1 LTIKLFNDIITIKAK
16 EDKTMYAMDFALVG
30 ANIQNKL
37 VEKEMTQQSLADALG
52 ISKQVMNK
60 IIKGSKAINVNELA
74 RIADILNTSA
84 DELLTVGTEP
94 ATVDSLSFM
103 GDVYDEVTRERI
115 NFIRSA
121 IDEIHMLE
129 DLLDD

>member
-1 LTIKLFNDIITIKAK
+1 
-16 EDKTMYAMDFALVG
+16 MYAMDFALVG

-74 RIADILNTSA
+74 RIADILSTSA

>member
-1 LTIKLFNDIITIKAK
+1 MKLFNDIITIKAK

-60 IIKGSKAINVNELA
+60 ITKGSKAINVNELA

-103 GDVYDEVTRERI
+103 GDVYDEVTRGRI

>member
-1 LTIKLFNDIITIKAK
+1 
-16 EDKTMYAMDFALVG
+16 MYAMDFAQVG

-37 VEKEMTQQSLADALG
+37 DEKEMTQQSLADALG

-74 RIADILNTSA
+74 RIAGILSTSTDA
-84 DELLTVGTEP
+84 LLTVNTEP
-94 ATVDSLSFM
+94 VTIDSLSFM
-103 GDVYDEVTRERI
+103 GDVHDEVTRERVDL
-115 NFIRSA
+115 IRTA

-129 DLLDD
+129 ELLND

>member
-1 LTIKLFNDIITIKAK
+1 
-16 EDKTMYAMDFALVG
+16 MYAMNFAQVG

-37 VEKEMTQQSLADALG
+37 VEKGMTQQSLADALG

-74 RIADILNTSA
+74 KIAAILNTSA
-84 DELLTVGTEP
+84 DALLTVETEP
-94 ATVDSLSFM
+94 VFVDSLSFM
-103 GDVYDEVTRERI
+103 GAVHDEAIRERV
-115 NFIRSA
+115 NLIRTA

-129 DLLDD
+129 ELLDD

>member
-1 LTIKLFNDIITIKAK
+1 
-16 EDKTMYAMDFALVG
+16 MYAMDFAQVG

-37 VEKEMTQQSLADALG
+37 DEKEMTQQSLADALG

-74 RIADILNTSA
+74 KMASILNTSTDA
-84 DELLTVGTEP
+84 LLTVGTEP
-94 ATVDSLSFM
+94 VTVDSLSFM
-103 GDVYDEVTRERI
+103 GDVHDETTRERV
-115 NFIRSA
+115 NLIRTA

-129 DLLDD
+129 ELLND